1 MILVSLANQQRN
13 TDSVLLNARTLSTG
27 ILQKTS
33 ALLQNPKC
41 WHRFIVTNTDGL
53 SRNEILKAVLDG
65 VHPLDLIPVF
75 YTKDQLNAN
84 SYFMARNCEA
94 AIRKL
99 CDNQLVVD
107 HPIEKGYSPMTL
119 SIVLNFSNT
128 YDIKIDVQKNVS
140 TVLNKRFHPTSKVLN
155 LDRFHDDPDLTE
167 FCPLSQPKIMYFVLH
182 IAKALAPEEVIL
194 SNNCIRLLTPLDV
207 LFGSKV
213 KRLDLSHNEISK
225 LNDLNSLKYFS
236 LKELELTGNPLCNV
250 DLKSYMSKIKS
261 VCPTLEMLD
270 GELLSID
277 KFPTTKKNS
286 FACRNSTDLVNQF
299 LEYFFTAY
307 DRDRSDLEGLYHS
320 NAMFSLTCVY
330 LSGQISSGA
339 ASLKLYSNIARNLNK
354 AADFAKTFE
363 RLFRGRENIMEV
375 FTTKLPATQHDPYSF
390 TTDLIYKTDTCAVVV
405 VTGVCSECP
414 KSMLERAR
422 LLGFTRS
429 FSLEI
434 KDAQCVITND
444 LLHLY
449 NSLSYQEK
457 NSFQVTKEPAKVV
470 EKELIPK
477 PQSESE
483 YNELV
488 STLSQLTNL
497 KMEWAKKYV
506 SIARCL
512 EECAFD
518 LKKALQL
525 FVDLYKGDKFPATSF
540 LD

>member
-1 MILVSLANQQRN
+1 MHLNKSNVCVCQQHELKYRNFIKTTAKMILAALANKQPN

-41 WHRFIVTNTDGL
+41 WHRFIE
-53 SRNEILKAVLDG
+53 RNSQSCFGRSPSARPHSGVLYQR
-65 VHPLDLIPVF
+65 P
-75 YTKDQLNAN
+75 TE
-84 SYFMARNCEA
+84 CELVLYGE
-94 AIRKL
+94 KL
-99 CDNQLVVD
+99 RGCDTATVRQQLVVD

-182 IAKALAPEEVIL
+182 IAKTLAPEEVIL

-213 KRLDLSHNEISK
+213 KRLDLSHNEVRNWATQSHTRVK
-225 LNDLNSLKYFS
+225 Q
-236 LKELELTGNPLCNV
+236 
-250 DLKSYMSKIKS
+250 
-261 VCPTLEMLD
+261 D

-390 TTDLIYKTDTCAVVV
+390 TTDLIYKTDTCAVIV

-497 KMEWAKKYV
+497 KMEWAKK
-506 SIARCL
+506 CL

-525 FVDLYKGDKFPATSF
+525 FADLYKGDKFPVTSF